1 VLEYL
6 INVKPLFVV
15 YFLRPDEVRIV
26 RYVQPLTNEQRA
38 LLEKTMKEDT
48 AFRARSRAHSLLL
61 SAAGTPIQTIANAYQ
76 VHRVTVSAWI
86 KKWEHHG
93 VQSLH
98 DQPRSGRPTKLTPDE
113 QELAQQYI
121 KEEPRSLKGV
131 VERLAH
137 KTEKRLSISTLKRL
151 AKKARLRWKRVRKS
165 LKSLRDPI
173 AFAKGKRELEA
184 LQKQEDKGKI
194 DLYYFDESGFA
205 LDPTIPY
212 AWQEPKSVI
221 ELPARKYGRINVL
234 GFMNRQNDLHPFMF
248 EGSIHT
254 GVVIACFDTFCQTL
268 TKKTVVVIDNASIH
282 TSEEFEDRLPYWKK
296 KGLIIKYLPPYSPEL
311 NLIEILWRRIKYTWL
326 PFSAYACL
334 NALSEALE
342 TILSHVLPIRP
353 IRFHLPEFQAARRE
367 SSPIPAVVGC
377 LPVPLIRV

>member
-6 INVKPLFVV
+6 INVKPLFVA

-26 RYVQPLTNEQRA
+26 RYVHPLTNEQRA

-61 SAAGTPIQTIANAYQ
+61 SAAGTPIKAIAKTYQ

-86 KKWEHHG
+86 TKWEHHG
-93 VQSLH
+93 AQSLH
-98 DQPRSGRPTKLTPDE
+98 DQPRSGRPSILTPDE
-113 QELAQQYI
+113 QALAQQYI

-131 VERLAH
+131 AERLAH
-137 KTEKRLSISTLKRL
+137 KTAKRLSLSALKRL

-165 LKSLRDPI
+165 LKSLRDPQ
-173 AFAKGKRELEA
+173 AFARGQRELAA
-184 LQKQEDKGKI
+184 LQTHEDQGKI
-194 DLYYFDESGFA
+194 ALYYFDESGFA

-212 AWQEPKSVI
+212 AWQERQSVI
-221 ELPARKYGRINVL
+221 ELPARKDGRINVL

-254 GVVIACFDTFCQTL
+254 GVVIACFDAFCRTI
-268 TKKTVVVIDNASIH
+268 TKKTVVVVDNASIH
-282 TSEEFEDRLPYWKK
+282 RSEEFEDRVPYWKK
-296 KGLIIKYLPPYSPEL
+296 HGLFIKYLPPYSPEL
-311 NLIEILWRRIKYTWL
+311 NLIEILWRRIKYDWL

-334 NALSEALE
+334 NAMIEALDD
-342 TILSHVLPIRP
+342 ILSHVGSKYQIT
-353 IRFHLPEFQAARRE
+353 FA
-367 SSPIPAVVGC
+367 
-377 LPVPLIRV
+377 